1 MTTIKTFLI
10 GALAGTIL
18 GATLLGAIS
27 HLLII
32 ILALFGAGTI
42 ALHSRRR
49 RLTAA
54 RSPKNLTPP
63 PEPGT

>member
-32 ILALFGAGTI
+32 TLALFGAGTI

-49 RLTAA
+49 RMTAG
-54 RSPKNLTPP
+54 RHPKDLNPP
-63 PEPGT
+63 PKPQT